1 MKKIFLY
8 AILCLSFT
16 QLKAQQGV
24 VFKIKYLPNHNYTM
38 AINIGMKLD
47 ATMSGDTSLI
57 NKLKTQGITQP
68 VAVDL
73 KMAMNGNMKSGSVG
87 ADNTFPLNMD
97 FKIADLSVSANG
109 KQAPIPPSI
118 SEKDIKVV
126 AHVSQDGKFTIDSAA
141 GKKANDTTQKKMQ
154 KMMDLVQKQIQFPEK
169 PLKPGDSFTQ
179 SMPMNM
185 PMNMPGGSGN
195 NDIKIDAGVTY
206 KLISISDGKA
216 YFDMVPNFSMN
227 FKIKNTSVSVT
238 GTGTGKMVYSIKD
251 NYPLS
256 KDANF
261 TMKIKV
267 TSEKLNVDATA
278 AITTSYTS
286 TIN

>member
-24 VFKIKYLPNHNYTM
+24 VFKIKYLPNHNYQM
-38 AINIGMKLD
+38 AINVGMKLN
-47 ATMSGDTSLI
+47 ATLTGDTSLI
-57 NKLKTQGITQP
+57 NKLKAEGITQP
-68 VAVDL
+68 VNADL
-73 KMAMNGNMKSGSVG
+73 KMAMNGNMKSGSLG

-118 SEKDIKVV
+118 TEKDIKVV

-154 KMMDLVQKQIQFPEK
+154 KMMDIFQKQIQFPDK

-185 PMNMPGGSGN
+185 PIGSGSN
-195 NDIKIDAGVTY
+195 KDVKIDATVTY
-206 KLISISDGKA
+206 KLTSISDGKA
-216 YFDMVPNFSMN
+216 YFDMVPNFSMDL
-227 FKIKNTSVSVT
+227 KIKNTAISVT

-256 KDANF
+256 KDGNF

-267 TSEKLNVDATA
+267 ISEKLNVDATA
-278 AITTSYTS
+278 AITTSAT
-286 TIN
+286 TTLN

>member
-1 MKKIFLY
+1 MKKLILY
-8 AILCLSFT
+8 TLLCLSIT

-24 VFKIKYLPNHNYTM
+24 VFKVKYSPNKNYQM
-38 AINIGMKLD
+38 AVNMGMKIN
-47 ATMSGDTSLI
+47 ATMTGDSSLI
-57 NKLKTQGITQP
+57 NKLKAEGITQP
-68 VAVDL
+68 VTVDL
-73 KMAMNGNMKSGSVG
+73 KLALNGNMKSGAVG
-87 ADNTFPLNMD
+87 ADNNFPLNMD
-97 FKIADLSVSANG
+97 FKITDLSVSANG

-118 SEKDIKVV
+118 SEKDIKLA
-126 AHVSQDGKFTIDSAA
+126 AHVGQDGKFMIDSVG
-141 GKKANDTTQKKMQ
+141 GKKANDTIQKKMKQ
-154 KMMDLVQKQIQFPEK
+154 TMDLIQKQIQFPEK

-185 PMNMPGGSGN
+185 PMNMPMGGNS
-195 NDIKIDAGVTY
+195 DMKIDAGVTY

-216 YFDMVPNFSMN
+216 YFDMIPNFNMS
-227 FKIKNTSVSVT
+227 FTIKNTAISIN

-251 NYPLS
+251 NFPLS

-267 TSEKLNVDATA
+267 TSAKLNVDATA